1 MAQMAR
7 NHRKRALYE
16 VIAKSRQKMGDRG
29 LLGRGKSEKSAQP
42 PTNLLKPG
50 ENRDVQQDIDQ
61 DEGAWPPRRDAVS
74 SLAGQLVLS
83 LSYPIVAVILLSLIL
98 VTAGAFRMGQIYAE
112 RGLDTAST
120 TDAASPQARTP
131 RATEP
136 DRPSRPPVTPERQP
150 AASKT
155 PEEGVLAPIGDHVIV
170 IATISIGHKS
180 DALGPVKDYFGKNGI
195 ETEVQRRGSYYFLV
209 TKRRYSRP
217 QRQGSEGY
225 FALKKIKEVGA
236 GYVAPAGF
244 ETFGSKPF
252 QDAYAMKL

>member
-1 MAQMAR
+1 M
-7 NHRKRALYE
+7 
-16 VIAKSRQKMGDRG
+16 
-29 LLGRGKSEKSAQP
+29 GRGKGEKTPQS

-50 ENRDVQQDIDQ
+50 ENRDVQQDTSQ
-61 DEGAWPPRRDAVS
+61 EEQWPPHRDAIS

-112 RGLDTAST
+112 RGLDKASAM
-120 TDAASPQARTP
+120 DVVSPRTRTP
-131 RATEP
+131 QEP
-136 DRPSRPPVTPERQP
+136 ERPSRPPETPERQP
-150 AASKT
+150 TASQSPK
-155 PEEGVLAPIGDHVIV
+155 EGVLAPIGDHVIV
-170 IATISIGHKS
+170 IATISVGRKS
-180 DALGPVKDYFGKNGI
+180 DALEPVMDYFRDNGI
-195 ETEVQRRGSYYFLV
+195 ETEVQRRGTYYFLV

-217 QRQGSEGY
+217 QQQGSEGF

-236 GYVAPAGF
+236 GYTAPAGF